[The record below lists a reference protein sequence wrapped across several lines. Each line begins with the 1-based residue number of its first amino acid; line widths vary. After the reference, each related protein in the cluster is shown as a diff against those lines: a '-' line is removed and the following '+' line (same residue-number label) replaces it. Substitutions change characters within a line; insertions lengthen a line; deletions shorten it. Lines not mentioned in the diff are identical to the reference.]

1 MFSETNDLPKF
12 KPGNLVRIK
21 ELTHDD
27 SLPDHR
33 LGLVMETVPE
43 EIDESRTYTAF
54 YNVAFAG
61 GKILK
66 FHEMF
71 LELVED

>member
-1 MFSETNDLPKF
+1 MLNEILDLPKF
-12 KPGNLVRIK
+12 KPGNLVRVK
-21 ELTHDD
+21 ETTHEDAIP
-27 SLPDHR
+27 SHR

-43 EIDESRTYTAF
+43 EIDESRSYTAF
-54 YNVAFAG
+54 YNVVFTG
-61 GKILK
+61 GKVLK

>member
-1 MFSETNDLPKF
+1 MLTEINDLPKF
-12 KPGNLVRIK
+12 KPGNLVRVK
-21 ELTHDD
+21 DMTHDD
-27 SLPDHR
+27 TIPNHR

-71 LELVED
+71 LELVEE

>member
-1 MFSETNDLPKF
+1 MFSENLSLSKF

-21 ELTHDD
+21 DSTHAAAIP
-27 SLPDHR
+27 SHR
-33 LGLVMETVPE
+33 LGLVMEALSE
-43 EIDESRTYTAF
+43 EIDESRSYTAF
-54 YNVAFAG
+54 YNVVFTG

-71 LELVED
+71 LELVEE

>member
-1 MFSETNDLPKF
+1 MLNENNKLPKF
-12 KPGNLVRIK
+12 KPGNLVRVK
-21 ELTHDD
+21 DSTHEQA
-27 SLPDHR
+27 LPDHR

-43 EIDESRTYTAF
+43 EIDESRSYTAF
-54 YNVAFAG
+54 YNVAFTG

>member
-1 MFSETNDLPKF
+1 MFRENQTLPKF

-21 ELTHDD
+21 EITHDD
-27 SLPDHR
+27 ALPDHR

-43 EIDESRTYTAF
+43 ERDESRAYTAF
-54 YNVAFAG
+54 YHVAFAG
-61 GKILK
+61 GKVLK

>member
-1 MFSETNDLPKF
+1 MFSETLSLPKF

-21 ELTHDD
+21 ESTHED
-27 SLPDHR
+27 SIPSHR
-33 LGLVMETVPE
+33 LGLVMETLTE
-43 EIDESRTYTAF
+43 EVDESRSYTAF
-54 YNVAFAG
+54 YNVAFTG

-71 LELVED
+71 LELVEE

>member
-1 MFSETNDLPKF
+1 
-12 KPGNLVRIK
+12 
-21 ELTHDD
+21 
-27 SLPDHR
+27 
-33 LGLVMETVPE
+33 METVPE

-71 LELVED
+71 LELVEE

>member
-1 MFSETNDLPKF
+1 MFSETFSLPKF

-21 ELTHDD
+21 ESTHEPAIP
-27 SLPDHR
+27 SHR
-33 LGLVMETVPE
+33 LGLVMETLSE
-43 EIDESRTYTAF
+43 EIDESRSYTAF
-54 YNVAFAG
+54 YNVAFTG

-71 LELVED
+71 LELVEE

>member
-1 MFSETNDLPKF
+1 MLTEINDLPKF

-21 ELTHDD
+21 ELTHDT
-27 SLPDHR
+27 SIPNHR
-33 LGLVMETVPE
+33 LGLIMEAVPE
-43 EIDESRTYTAF
+43 EIDESRSYTAF

-71 LELVED
+71 LELVEE